1 MLYQDGHSLFEHVL
15 SSSMEVLMSFCNV
28 FMAGNFFTQGSKWQM
43 VFKSELI
50 IHEEVLVE
58 AGQYGHQGNMP

>member
-28 FMAGNFFTQGSKWQM
+28 FMAGNFSTQGSKWQM
-43 VFKSELI
+43 VFKNELI

>member
-1 MLYQDGHSLFEHVL
+1 
-15 SSSMEVLMSFCNV
+15 MEVLMSFCNV
-28 FMAGNFFTQGSKWQM
+28 FVAGALYTQGSQWQM

-58 AGQYGHQGNMP
+58 AG

>member
-1 MLYQDGHSLFEHVL
+1 
-15 SSSMEVLMSFCNV
+15 MEVLMSFCNV
-28 FMAGNFFTQGSKWQM
+28 FVAGALYTQGSKWQM

-58 AGQYGHQGNMP
+58 AG